1 MNLPRRFGR
10 YELLDHLAT
19 GGMAEVFRA
28 RSFGVEGFERQVCI
42 KRILPGLSR
51 DPRFISMFVKEA
63 RICAGL
69 THPNVVQIFELGRV
83 GEDHFMAMEFVH
95 GRDLGRVLR
104 SMRRSR
110 TLMPVGVAVHIV
122 VQALRGLACAHALTD
137 ADGRPMQVVHQ
148 DISPHNVLVGFEGET
163 KVFDFGVAYI
173 GGQEVAGGRAPGG
186 KVAYMAPE
194 QAAGRQIDD
203 RSDLYSM
210 GLVLFELLTSRRPS
224 HPPASEACGQEGILG
239 TDVRHL
245 RPDVPAQIALTAARM
260 MAPAAEHR
268 PQGAHDAADELQAAM
283 FEAGLRAHSGDLR
296 RFLCRLFPDSAGQRR
311 PGVVDLS
318 GLASDVAG
326 LGEESRSK
334 TPSTSS
340 RSEAARGPV
349 AGRRPVVVLMAEVV
363 GMTDASASLESEHIF
378 RRNLR
383 FLRRA
388 RKTVEVHEGKVE
400 GWQDDTLSVFFGLPA
415 ARDHDVERALA
426 CAEALVELARRLPES
441 VGRVELC
448 VGVHRGEVSVG
459 RPNGR
464 RLRYV
469 SHGDTIKLVRHLTL
483 VADPGE
489 VLVSPSIARLARNRY
504 HFTEGPRLGRRST
517 SRGATAQRLVHRR
530 TQVESA
536 GGGWVP
542 RSDELLVISQA
553 LSALAAGRGSRLVTL
568 GPAGSGKSRLL
579 REVVDLARKRGVR
592 MFGARGLPYGAGGS
606 ARVVHDLLR
615 SVLGREGA
623 APVDDPLSDRL
634 ARLGLPGE
642 EVQTL
647 RQLLTGGGRG
657 PLKHKG
663 VRSSRGV
670 VEAVASLML
679 QVSREQPV
687 IVAIEDTQYLDEP
700 ERRLLAALLQEVE
713 ALPIVWWL
721 SARETQVAGLPEAD
735 HLIRLDRLRTDAVRT
750 LACQLLGARTV
761 GPALWRVVSR
771 NAEGNPLYV
780 ESILGTLQQ
789 SGRVRLSDGEASL
802 VGTGADVRLPPGLDA
817 MLAERTDALEPAL
830 RGVLQIA
837 VTIGPRFTT
846 RLLGEAAGLDD
857 PVPLVARLVRQRL
870 VVWVGDPSEGRCAIA
885 STLIGQIVLRSLLGA
900 HRRSCHRAVAGAIA
914 RLYADDLTPHRVAL
928 ATHCA
933 GSGDFI
939 DAARHGARAGRWFV
953 AQQLLDRGGKIYQ
966 DALGHVEQ
974 ARANGGDQVTCAHA
988 EAVLRGD
995 LGACLAQ
1002 SGRLD
1007 AAERHLR
1014 VSLDLS
1020 ADLVLP
1026 EMEATSHLELGKLLR
1041 SRGDTGLAAA
1051 HLEAARDAAVVEGV
1065 HAGWRTQVAVEALE
1079 ALSMVHHEEGKAQ
1092 EVERCLHDARQLAG
1106 GDAALLGRVFLAQAR
1121 PVIRR
1126 GDSSRARP
1134 LLNEAL
1140 ACAREAGDRI
1150 LEGKAHNNIG
1160 ILHHVAGE
1168 YEDAHACFEAARRIR
1183 EGLGYRKG
1191 VAINLHNIGDTWLR
1205 RGETGR
1211 AWAAFSESRAIAERL
1226 QWRRGVVMND
1236 LFLCHLELRR
1246 SDWRGPEVDGLV
1258 ARLGDHIRAAEALGD
1273 RESAV
1278 TGRLLLARAYRQT
1291 GRLEA
1296 ASEVLDDAMRAAER
1310 LDARVL
1316 ARDLR
1321 LEQSLVVT
1329 AGLDV
1334 LPHHVTGAAL
1344 DLAR

>member
-51 DPRFISMFVKEA
+51 DPRFVSMFVKEA

-69 THPNVVQIFELGRV
+69 THPNVVQIFELGKV

-104 SMRRSR
+104 AMRRSR
-110 TLMPVGVAVHIV
+110 TPMPVGVAVHIV

-137 ADGRPMQVVHQ
+137 HDGRPMHVVHQ

-163 KVFDFGVAYI
+163 KVFDFGVACI
-173 GGQEVAGGRAPGG
+173 GGQDAAGGRGPGG

-194 QAAGRQIDD
+194 QSAGQAVDARA
-203 RSDLYSM
+203 DLYAM
-210 GLVLFELLTSRRPS
+210 GLVLFELLAGRRPS
-224 HPPASEACGQEGILG
+224 GPGEPGGAGP
-239 TDVRHL
+239 DVRHQ
-245 RPDVPAQIALTAARM
+245 RPEVPEGIARVAARM
-260 MAPAAEHR
+260 MASAPGDRPAT
-268 PQGAHDAADELQAAM
+268 AHDAADELQAAM
-283 FEAGLRAHSGDLR
+283 YEAGVRAHSGDLR
-296 RFLCRLFPDSAGQRR
+296 RFLARLFPDSAEQSR

-326 LGEESRSK
+326 LGDERRSK
-334 TPSTSS
+334 TPRTGS
-340 RSEAARGPV
+340 RPHTPPGHR

-363 GMTDASASLESEHIF
+363 GMTDASAMLESEHIF

-388 RKTVEVHEGKVE
+388 RRAVEVHEGMVE
-400 GWQDDTLSVFFGLPA
+400 SWQDDTLTVFFGLPA

-426 CAEALVELARRLPES
+426 CAEALVELARKLPDAA
-441 VGRVELC
+441 GRVELC

-469 SHGDTIKLVRHLTL
+469 SHGDTVKLARHLTL

-489 VLVSPSIARLARNRY
+489 VLVSPSLARLARSRY
-504 HFTEGPRLGRRST
+504 HFTDGPRLGRRST
-517 SRGATAQRLVHRR
+517 TRGSVAQRLAHRR
-530 TQVESA
+530 TRVESA

-542 RSDELLVISQA
+542 RSDELHVISKA
-553 LSALAAGRGSRLVTL
+553 LSALAAGQGSRLVTL
-568 GPAGSGKSRLL
+568 GAAGSGKSRLL
-579 REVVDLARKRGVR
+579 REVVGLARKRGVR

-606 ARVVHDLLR
+606 ARVLHDLLH

-623 APVDDPLSDRL
+623 DAVDDPLGARL

-642 EVQTL
+642 EAATL
-647 RQLLTGGGRG
+647 RKLLTGGGRG
-657 PLKHKG
+657 GRPLKAA
-663 VRSSRGV
+663 RSSRGV
-670 VEAVASLML
+670 VEAVASLMRV
-679 QVSREQPV
+679 VSRDQPV

-700 ERRLLAALLQEVE
+700 ERRLLASLLEEVAE
-713 ALPIVWWL
+713 LPVLWWL

-735 HLIRLDRLRTDAVRT
+735 HLIRLDRLPSEAVRS
-750 LACQLLGARTV
+750 LSCHLLGVARI

-789 SGRVRLSDGEASL
+789 SGRIRLDVDQGEALL
-802 VGTGADVRLPPGLDA
+802 VGGGADVRLPPGLDA
-817 MLAERTDALEPAL
+817 MLAERIDALEPAL
-830 RGVLQIA
+830 RGVLQLA

-846 RLLGEAAGLDD
+846 RLLAEAAGLDD
-857 PVPLVARLVRQRL
+857 PVPLVEGLVAQRL

-900 HRRSCHRAVAGAIA
+900 HRRSCHRAVAAAIA
-914 RLYADDLTPHRVAL
+914 RLHADDLTPHRVAL

-933 GSGDFI
+933 GSGDFL

-953 AQQLLDRGGKIYQ
+953 SQQLLDRGGKIYQ
-966 DALGHVEQ
+966 DALQHVEQ
-974 ARANGGDQVTCAHA
+974 ARTNGDDATTCAHA
-988 EAVLRGD
+988 EAVLRAD
-995 LGACLAQ
+995 LGACLAR

-1007 AAERHLR
+1007 AAERHLQ

-1020 ADLVLP
+1020 AELMLP
-1026 EMEATSHLELGKLLR
+1026 EMEAASHLQLGKLLR
-1041 SRGDTGLAAA
+1041 SRGDSGLAAA
-1051 HLEAARDAAVVEGV
+1051 HLEAARDAAVSGRQNT
-1065 HAGWRTQVAVEALE
+1065 GWRTQVAVDALE
-1079 ALSMVHHEEGKAQ
+1079 ALSMVHHEAGRAADAEACLQ
-1092 EVERCLHDARQLAG
+1092 EARELAG
-1106 GDAALLGRVFLAQAR
+1106 GDPALLGSVFLAQAR
-1121 PVIRR
+1121 PSIRR
-1126 GDSSRARP
+1126 GEAARARP
-1134 LLNEAL
+1134 LLEEAL
-1140 ACAREAGDRI
+1140 ACARAAGDRI

-1160 ILHHVAGE
+1160 ILHHVAGD
-1168 YEDAHACFEAARRIR
+1168 YDAAHACFEAARGIR

-1205 RGETGR
+1205 RDETGR
-1211 AWAAFSESRAIAERL
+1211 AWAAFTESRAIAERL

-1236 LFLCHLELRR
+1236 LFLSHLELRR
-1246 SDWRGPEVDGLV
+1246 SGWRGPQVDSLV
-1258 ARLGDHIRAAEALGD
+1258 ARLGGHIRAAEALGD

-1278 TGRLLLARAYRQT
+1278 TGRLLLARAYRETQ
-1291 GRLEA
+1291 RLEA

-1321 LEQSLVVT
+1321 LEQAKVAT
-1329 AGLDV
+1329 ARLDV
-1334 LPHHVTGAAL
+1334 LPHHVTGASL